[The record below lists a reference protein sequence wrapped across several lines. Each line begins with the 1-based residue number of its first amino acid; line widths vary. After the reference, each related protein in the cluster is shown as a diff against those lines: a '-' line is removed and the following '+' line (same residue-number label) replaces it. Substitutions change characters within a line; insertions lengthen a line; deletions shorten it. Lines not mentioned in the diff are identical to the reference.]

1 MSSTKFNLEQL
12 QQEGASTDQL
22 IKWDGSNWSVGSI
35 SSLISGTT
43 NQISVSGTTSITL
56 STPQDIH
63 TSASPTFYQVITTG
77 STPSLQTTNTAISST
92 TSGGRVLLA
101 QNDGTQM
108 LTGERLGLI
117 YFRGRGTSA
126 VVSGAEIAAYAEGSW
141 SDTSAPAGLSFRTSA
156 DLSTSPSER
165 MTIDSTGD
173 VSIWNGGA
181 FKMYDSGSSNYVA
194 LIAPAL
200 TTNVAFTLPDNDGT
214 ADQVLKTDGFGG
226 LSWTTV
232 STGVTDHGALSGLAD
247 DDHTQY
253 SLADGTRWTTT
264 PTVNR
269 AVISDGSGN
278 LVVSSTTSTE
288 LGYVSGVT
296 SAIQTQLDGKAATSH
311 VHAASDITSGTFADA
326 RIAQSNVTQHQA
338 ALTITESQISDL
350 SHAVDAVSNVATS
363 TILGRV
369 TAGSGNSEELT
380 PAQVRTLINVED
392 GADVTDTANV
402 TAAGALMD
410 SEVDADIKTLSL
422 PANTTISTFGA
433 SLVDDLDAAAART
446 TLGVD
451 PAGTDN
457 STNVTLAASVTDILS
472 ISTQTI
478 SGVDAGATDAVVG
491 WDDSLSKITY
501 LSAADVR
508 TAINVDPAGTDNSTP
523 VTLAGTPDYL
533 TLSGQEITL
542 GQIDL
547 AADVTGNLPV
557 TNLNS
562 GTNATAGTFWRGDG
576 AWTSVLSTTVAAF
589 MVEDTGAGSTSSGG
603 RVRVAHNDGTVN
615 VANERIGSIQFYGY
629 DGSTG
634 REGAAIDG
642 IANGT
647 WGSLDYPTELSF
659 KTTSDGSST
668 NKERFRILN
677 TGGFYLTAANNA
689 NAVTIKTPDSLTG
702 SYTLQLPNDDGTSGQ
717 VLTTDGAGVLTWENA
732 ASGGAP
738 TDASYVVLGGNGT
751 LTQERTLTIGTNVTL
766 TDNGANSTVVIS
778 AGETTFTLPADVT
791 ATLSSNT
798 NNWTPTGLSTTT
810 TIRIN
815 CTANSDLTG
824 ITGGAD
830 GRILILHN
838 VGTANVRL
846 RNDVTSTTTNRF
858 LMAGDIELAPNDSAV
873 FRYDSTSSRWR
884 LIATT
889 AEQNIL
895 INSQTGTTYT
905 LVASDKYTLVQRNN
919 ASANTITIPPNSS
932 VAFPIGTEVH
942 CIQYGAGQ
950 TSWVAGT
957 GVTIRSRDAALGHAG
972 QYAMSTAIKI
982 GTNEWALAGDLK

>member
-1 MSSTKFNLEQL
+1 
-12 QQEGASTDQL
+12 
-22 IKWDGSNWSVGSI
+22 
-35 SSLISGTT
+35 
-43 NQISVSGTTSITL
+43 
-56 STPQDIH
+56 
-63 TSASPTFYQVITTG
+63 
-77 STPSLQTTNTAISST
+77 
-92 TSGGRVLLA
+92 
-101 QNDGTQM
+101 M

-173 VSIWNGGA
+173 VSIWNGGS

-194 LIAPAL
+194 FIAPAL

-232 STGVTDHGALSGLAD
+232 STGVTDHGALSGLTD
-247 DDHTQY
+247 DDHSHY

-264 PTVNR
+264 PTINR

-296 SAIQTQLDGKAATSH
+296 SAIQTQLNGKAATSH
-311 VHAASDITSGTFADA
+311 THAASDITSGTFADA

-350 SHAVDAVSNVATS
+350 SHAVDVVSNVATS

-369 TAGSGNSEELT
+369 TAGTGNSEELT

-433 SLVDDLDAAAART
+433 SLVDDIDAATART
-446 TLGVD
+446 TLDVD
-451 PAGTDN
+451 QAGTDN
-457 STNVTLAASVTDILS
+457 STDVTLAASVTDVLS
-472 ISTQTI
+472 LSTQTI
-478 SGVDAGATDAVVG
+478 SGVDNGADAVVG
-491 WDDSLSKITY
+491 WDDSAGKITY

-547 AADVTGNLPV
+547 TADVTGNLPV

-576 AWTSVLSTTVAAF
+576 AWTSVLSATVAAF

-615 VANERIGSIQFYGY
+615 VANERIGSVQFYGY

-642 IANGT
+642 IATAT

-668 NKERFRILN
+668 NKERMRVLN
-677 TGGFYLTAANNA
+677 TGGFYITAANNS
-689 NAVTIKTPDSLTG
+689 NNVTIKTPDALAG
-702 SYTLQLPNDDGTSGQ
+702 SYTLTLPSDDGTSGQ
-717 VLTTDGAGVLTWENA
+717 FLQTDGSGTLTWA
-732 ASGGAP
+732 TASSSGAP
-738 TDASYVVLGGNGT
+738 DNASYLVLGGDAT
-751 LTQERTLTIGTNVTL
+751 LTNERTFAAGSGVSVT
-766 TDNGANSTVVIS
+766 DGGANGLFTVDV
-778 AGETTFTLPADVT
+778 GKTTFFLDAPIT
-791 ATLSSNT
+791 ATISSNT
-798 NNWTPTGLSTTT
+798 NDWTPSGLASAN
-810 TIRIN
+810 TIRAN
-815 CTANSDLTG
+815 CTSNCDLTG
-824 ITGGAD
+824 ITGGSA
-830 GRILILHN
+830 GRILIIEN
-838 VGTANVRL
+838 VGSSNLRL
-846 RNDVTSTTTNRF
+846 RNDTLSTAIHRF
-858 LMAGDIELAPNDSAV
+858 RMAGDVEMAPNDVCV
-873 FRYDSTSSRWR
+873 FQYDSTSSRWR
-884 LIATT
+884 LISTT
-889 AEQNIL
+889 VERNKI
-895 INSQTGTTYT
+895 INLQTGTSYT
-905 LVASDKYTLVQRNN
+905 LVASDKDSVVRRSN
-919 ASANTITIPPNSS
+919 ASANTTTIPPNSS
-932 VAFPIGTEVH
+932 VAFPIGSEIH
-942 CIQYGAGQ
+942 CFQWGAGQ
-950 TSWVAGT
+950 TTWVAGS
-957 GVTIRSRDAALGHAG
+957 GVTIRSRDAKLGFAG
-972 QYAMSTAIKI
+972 QYAGATALKVD
-982 GTNEWALAGDLK
+982 TNEWVVIGDLK